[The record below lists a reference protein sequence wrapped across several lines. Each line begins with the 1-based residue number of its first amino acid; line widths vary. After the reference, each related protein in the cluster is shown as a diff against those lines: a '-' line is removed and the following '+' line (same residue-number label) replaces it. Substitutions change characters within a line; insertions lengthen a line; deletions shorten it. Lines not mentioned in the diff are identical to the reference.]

1 MRTSDARDRLQTGI
15 PWQESIPAH
24 WKPMRLKDAVEGC
37 SNGIWGDEPKG
48 DANDTPVIRVA
59 DFDRL
64 KRKTLPHQTVRS
76 VPFDQRS
83 PRELHPGDLLI
94 EKSGGGELQPVGM
107 VVEFEGETGSVCSNF
122 VARMR
127 PREFAHGRFL
137 TFLHAHLYDR
147 SLTKLS
153 IKQSTGI
160 QNLDSGAY
168 LAERCFL
175 PPTVEQIAIAS
186 YLDAETARI
195 DGLIEAKRGLLEI
208 TRELRQATIAQLVS
222 GSSLGNGKVSSGIKW
237 LDEVPA
243 DWRCAQL
250 RHVCDVV
257 TDGAHVSP
265 DSSSPDYHFVSTV
278 DIKDGQ
284 IDFENSLK
292 TSASSFETMRR
303 TGCCPLVGDVLFSK
317 DGTIG
322 RTTVVDDER
331 PFAVASSLVIIR
343 PDPQVIDPRF
353 LNHWLNH
360 RTLKEELE
368 LLLAG
373 AALRRISIE
382 KVARLDIAFPDLG
395 TQRAIAAEIDQQLQM
410 TDALIAHVASEIELL
425 GELRAATITDAVLG
439 RIDVRAHMKN

>member
-1 MRTSDARDRLQTGI
+1 
-15 PWQESIPAH
+15 
-24 WKPMRLKDAVEGC
+24 MRLKDAVEGC

-186 YLDAETARI
+186 YLDAETVRI
-195 DGLIEAKRGLLEI
+195 DGLIEAKRKLLDSLVELKSARITEILTGAADNLVPTGDVWIPRIPRDWTLKRLKHLGQVRSGLAKGKKHDASTETLELPYMRVANVQDGHI
-208 TRELRQATIAQLVS
+208 DLSNVATLEVAADDVERY
-222 GSSLGNGKVSSGIKW
+222 SL
-237 LDEVPA
+237 A
-243 DWRCAQL
+243 
-250 RHVCDVV
+250 
-257 TDGAHVSP
+257 
-265 DSSSPDYHFVSTV
+265 
-278 DIKDGQ
+278 
-284 IDFENSLK
+284 
-292 TSASSFETMRR
+292 
-303 TGCCPLVGDVLFSK
+303 VGDVLMNEGGDYDK
-317 DGTIG
+317 LG
-322 RTTVVDDER
+322 RGAVWEGKISPCLHQNHV
-331 PFAVASSLVIIR
+331 FAVRLDDVTWAPWISALTRTAYAKFYFMNNSKQSTNLASISQTNVKEWPVVLPPEDVR
-343 PDPQVIDPRF
+343 DQ
-353 LNHWLNH
+353 LLEQL
-360 RTLKEELE
+360 TAELKRADDLIVHVELE
-368 LLLAG
+368 LEALA
-373 AALRRISIE
+373 
-382 KVARLDIAFPDLG
+382 
-395 TQRAIAAEIDQQLQM
+395 
-410 TDALIAHVASEIELL
+410 
-425 GELRAATITDAVLG
+425 ELRAATITDAVLG
-439 RIDVRAHMKN
+439 RIDVRDYMKK